1 MGPGT
6 KKGIGIGLQQ
16 GLTSAG
22 NSILNS
28 VMRNQEMEMRQK
40 QMDQNR
46 ELQAKEFDMRKA
58 YYDKAASRQL
68 YTSAKQFADDWIK
81 QMQAAGGAPKSVVPA
96 AQAAGGQDAAP
107 QGALNLN
114 LQQAGIPSQYDSSL
128 QVDASMLGGGRPLA
142 APSAAA
148 NPMAAQ
154 MQPDPNAKAKS
165 WEDITGS

>member
-28 VMRNQEMEMRQK
+28 VMRNQEMEI
-40 QMDQNR
+40 
-46 ELQAKEFDMRKA
+46 

-81 QMQAAGGAPKSVVPA
+81 QMQAAGGTPKSAVPP
-96 AQAAGGQDAAP
+96 AQAAGGQEAAP

-114 LQQAGIPSQYDSSL
+114 LQQAGIPQQYDSSL

-142 APSAAA
+142 QPAAAA

-154 MQPDPNAKAKS
+154 VQPDPNAKAKS